1 MCVFPVTADSITDYT
16 KAPSMEY
23 PIYISEPGKYD
34 ITLYTSPTLNFVPD
48 RGLRVAVG
56 IDDAKPNVIDA
67 YGNVQRGSYRQ
78 TFESGGNNWDQNV
91 KENIRRM
98 RTQLDVEKVGTHTLK
113 IYMVDPAVVVEKIVI
128 SSGRLPQTYFGPK
141 FSTPVKTK

>member
-1 MCVFPVTADSITDYT
+1 
-16 KAPSMEY
+16 MEY
-23 PIYISEPGKYD
+23 PVYISEPGKYD

-67 YGNVQRGSYRQ
+67 YGNVQRGNYRQ
-78 TFESGGNNWDQNV
+78 TFESGGTNWDQNV

-98 RTQLDVEKVGTHTLK
+98 RTQLDIEKAGAHTLK
-113 IYMVDPAVVVEKIVI
+113 IYMVDPAVVVEKIVV